1 VANAT
6 GLFFGTLLAV
16 ADLISH
22 RGRLL
27 NKYLFAEMAMNNR
40 TVGMVR
46 RGGLIACC
54 LAASF
59 AATGA
64 PLKSLTVC
72 ADPGNMPL
80 SNMKGEGFE
89 NKIAQVIGSALGTGV
104 QYYWRPSIE
113 RGLMRTTLSEGNCD
127 LWMDM
132 ASDTEGAAV
141 LSPLYRST
149 FVLAY
154 RSDKGIDIK
163 SLDDPALKKL
173 RVGVFQVSAMRQ
185 ALAEHHI
192 VDNTVIHYLSHNG
205 DIEANNQPSYQ
216 VQQVIDGGLD
226 VAAAWGPMAGYY
238 KTVLHA
244 PLAIVPANLME
255 DQVPMEF
262 DMTLAVPRGRP
273 DIKAAVEGALAQHR
287 NEIHQILADFGVP
300 LIKCDE
306 CTVSGDLPS
315 HGPYTAP
322 KPEVRSAAESA
333 KINAARMADLKKWLA
348 QGANPDDELNN
359 AIVAND
365 VGRVGYLLTHGA
377 HANSQDGDGYTPL
390 ISAIRSGYVAVATY
404 LVDHQADP
412 NLTDRSGWTPLM
424 WATWGDNP
432 ALVSMLL
439 AHHAK
444 LDATDNDGL
453 TPLGIAAQ
461 NGKAK
466 AARVLLDAGADV
478 NAPIAKGGYTPL
490 MLASIS
496 GSSELATLLI
506 ERGAKVNAANA
517 GGLTALM
524 IAAAGNRSTIA
535 GLLLRSGADANARSE
550 DGRTALSIA
559 QANNSESVIKVLEE
573 AAGQSAAK
581 SS

>member
-1 VANAT
+1 
-6 GLFFGTLLAV
+6 
-16 ADLISH
+16 
-22 RGRLL
+22 
-27 NKYLFAEMAMNNR
+27 MNNK
-40 TVGMVR
+40 TVHRAR
-46 RGGLIACC
+46 RAVSLAWC

-59 AATGA
+59 AAVGA

-80 SNMKGEGFE
+80 SNQKGDGFE
-89 NKIAQVIGSALGTGV
+89 NKIAQVIGAALGTGV

-127 LWMDM
+127 LWLDM
-132 ASDTEGAAV
+132 ASDTEGAVV

-163 SLDDPALKKL
+163 SLDDPILKKL
-173 RVGVFQVSAMRQ
+173 RVGVFQVSAMRT
-185 ALAEHHI
+185 ALAEHHVI
-192 VDNTVIHYLSHNG
+192 DNTVIHYLSHNA
-205 DIEANNQPSYQ
+205 DIVADSQPSYQ
-216 VQQVIDGGLD
+216 VQQVIDGSLD

-244 PLAIVPANLME
+244 PLAIRPANLME

-273 DIKAAVEGALAQHR
+273 DIKAAVEAAVAEHGNDIR
-287 NEIHQILADFGVP
+287 QILVDFGVP
-300 LIKCDE
+300 LIRCDE

-315 HGPYTAP
+315 
-322 KPEVRSAAESA
+322 RLAE
-333 KINAARMADLKKWLA
+333 
-348 QGANPDDELNN
+348 GANPDDELNN
-359 AIVAND
+359 AIVADD
-365 VGRVGYLLTHGA
+365 VDRVGYLLAHGA
-377 HANSQDGDGYTPL
+377 HADRQDGDGYTPL
-390 ISAIRSGYVAVATY
+390 ISAVRSGFVGVATY
-404 LVDHQADP
+404 LVEHKADA

-432 ALVSMLL
+432 ALISMLL

-444 LDATDNDGL
+444 LDAIDNDGL

-461 NGKAK
+461 NGKFK

-496 GSSELATLLI
+496 GSSELAATLI
-506 ERGAKVNAANA
+506 EHGAKVNAANP
-517 GGLTALM
+517 GGLTALR
-524 IAAAGNRSTIA
+524 IAAAGNRSAIA
-535 GLLLRSGADANARSE
+535 GLLLRSGADVDARSE

-559 QANNSESVIKVLEE
+559 QANNSDAVIKILEE
-573 AAGQSAAK
+573 AALRSAAK
-581 SS
+581 RG

>member
-1 VANAT
+1 M
-6 GLFFGTLLAV
+6 
-16 ADLISH
+16 
-22 RGRLL
+22 
-27 NKYLFAEMAMNNR
+27 NKKTVCMA
-40 TVGMVR
+40 R
-46 RGGLIACC
+46 RGILLGCC
-54 LAASF
+54 LVVSVAAM
-59 AATGA
+59 GA

-80 SNMKGEGFE
+80 SNQKGDGFE
-89 NKIAQVIGSALGTGV
+89 NKIAQVIGAALGTGV

-127 LWMDM
+127 LWLDM
-132 ASDTEGAAV
+132 VSDTEGAAV

-149 FVLAY
+149 FVLVH
-154 RSDKGIDIK
+154 RNDKGINIK

-185 ALAEHHI
+185 ALAEHHV
-192 VDNTVIHYLSHNG
+192 VDNTVIHYLSHNA

-238 KTVLHA
+238 KAVLHA
-244 PLAIVPANLME
+244 PLTVLPANLME
-255 DQVPMEF
+255 DQVPLEF

-273 DIKAAVEGALAQHR
+273 DIKAAVEAALAQHK
-287 NEIHQILADFGVP
+287 NEIHHILVDFGVP
-300 LIKCDE
+300 LVKCDE

-315 HGPYTAP
+315 HGPYVAP
-322 KPEVRSAAESA
+322 KPEMRTAAESA
-333 KINAARMADLKKWLA
+333 KIHAARMADLKKWLA
-348 QGANPDDELNN
+348 QGADPDDELNN
-359 AIVAND
+359 AIVADD
-365 VGRVGYLLTHGA
+365 VDRVGYLLAHGA

-390 ISAIRSGYVAVATY
+390 ISAIRSGFVGVATY
-404 LVDHQADP
+404 LVEHRADA

-424 WATWGDNP
+424 WAAWGDNAP
-432 ALVSMLL
+432 LVNMLL

-444 LDATDNDGL
+444 LDATDKDGL

-461 NGKAK
+461 NGKVK
-466 AARVLLDAGADV
+466 ATRVLLDAGADA
-478 NAPIAKGGYTPL
+478 NAPIAQGGYTPL

-496 GSSELATLLI
+496 GSSELAAALI
-506 ERGAKVNAANA
+506 ERGAKVNAANP

-535 GLLLRSGADANARSE
+535 GLLLRSGADVNARSE

-559 QANNSESVIKVLEE
+559 QANSSDAVIKVLEE
-573 AAGQSAAK
+573 ATGHSAAK
-581 SS
+581 TG

>member
-1 VANAT
+1 MVRR
-6 GLFFGTLLAV
+6 GTLLA
-16 ADLISH
+16 
-22 RGRLL
+22 
-27 NKYLFAEMAMNNR
+27 
-40 TVGMVR
+40 
-46 RGGLIACC
+46 C
-54 LAASF
+54 LVASF
-59 AATGA
+59 AATAA

-80 SNMKGEGFE
+80 SNQKGDGFE
-89 NKIAQVIGSALGTGV
+89 NKIAQVIGTALGTGV

-127 LWMDM
+127 LWLDM

-149 FVLAY
+149 FVLVY
-154 RSDKGIDIK
+154 RNDKGINIK

-173 RVGVFQVSAMRQ
+173 RIGVFQVSAMRT

-192 VDNTVIHYLSHNG
+192 VDNTVIHYLSHNA
-205 DIEANNQPSYQ
+205 DIDANNQPSYQ
-216 VQQVIDGGLD
+216 VQQVIDGSLD

-244 PLAIVPANLME
+244 PLTILPANLLD
-255 DQVPMEF
+255 DQVPLEF

-273 DIKAAVEGALAQHR
+273 DIKAAVEAALAQHK
-287 NEIHQILADFGVP
+287 NEIRQILVDFGVP
-300 LIKCDE
+300 LVKCDE

-315 HGPYTAP
+315 HGPYVAP
-322 KPEVRSAAESA
+322 KPELRTAAESA
-333 KINAARMADLKKWLA
+333 KIHAARMADLKKWLA

-359 AIVAND
+359 AIVADD
-365 VGRVGYLLTHGA
+365 VDRVGYLLAHGA
-377 HANSQDGDGYTPL
+377 HANLQDGDGYTPL
-390 ISAIRSGYVAVATY
+390 ISAIRLRLVGVATY
-404 LVDHQADP
+404 LVEHQADA
-412 NLTDRSGWTPLM
+412 NLADRSGWTPLM
-424 WATWGDNP
+424 WAAWGDNP

-461 NGKAK
+461 NGKVK
-466 AARVLLDAGADV
+466 ATRVLLDAGADV

-496 GSSELATLLI
+496 GSSELAAAMI
-506 ERGAKVNAANA
+506 ERGAKVNAANP

-535 GLLLRSGADANARSE
+535 GLLLRSGADVNARTE

-559 QANNSESVIKVLEE
+559 QANNSDAVVKVLEE
-573 AAGQSAAK
+573 AAGNSAAK
-581 SS
+581 SG

>member
-1 VANAT
+1 MYNE
-6 GLFFGTLLAV
+6 TL
-16 ADLISH
+16 
-22 RGRLL
+22 R
-27 NKYLFAEMAMNNR
+27 MA
-40 TVGMVR
+40 R
-46 RGGLIACC
+46 RGGLLVLC

-59 AATGA
+59 AAMGD

-80 SNMKGEGFE
+80 SNQKGEGFE
-89 NKIAQVIGSALGTGV
+89 NKIAQVIGAALGTGV

-127 LWMDM
+127 LWLDM

-149 FVLAY
+149 FVLVY
-154 RSDKGIDIK
+154 RNDKGTDIK

-192 VDNTVIHYLSHNG
+192 VDNTVIHYLSHNA
-205 DIEANNQPSYQ
+205 DIVAGNQPSYQ
-216 VQQVIDGGLD
+216 VQQVIDGSLD

-238 KTVLHA
+238 KTMLHA
-244 PLAIVPANLME
+244 PLTVLPANLME

-273 DIKAAVEGALAQHR
+273 DIKAAVEAALAQHKGD
-287 NEIHQILADFGVP
+287 IQQILTDFGVP
-300 LIKCDE
+300 LIKCDA

-315 HGPYTAP
+315 HGPYKEPTP
-322 KPEVRSAAESA
+322 PVRSASETA
-333 KINAARMADLKKWLA
+333 KIHAARMADLKKWLA
-348 QGANPDDELNN
+348 QGANPDEELNN
-359 AIVAND
+359 AIVADD
-365 VGRVGYLLTHGA
+365 VDRVGYLLTHGA
-377 HANSQDGDGYTPL
+377 HANLQDGDGYTPL
-390 ISAIRSGYVAVATY
+390 ISAIRGGFVGVATY
-404 LVDHQADP
+404 LADHQADA

-432 ALVSMLL
+432 ALVNMLL
-439 AHHAK
+439 AHRAK

-461 NGKAK
+461 NGKVK
-466 AARVLLDAGADV
+466 ATRVLLDAGADV
-478 NAPIAKGGYTPL
+478 NASIAKGGYTPL

-496 GSSELATLLI
+496 GSSELAASLI
-506 ERGAKVNAANA
+506 EHGAKVNAANP

-535 GLLLRSGADANARSE
+535 GLLLRAGADVNAHSE

-559 QANNSESVIKVLEE
+559 QANSSEAVIKLLEE
-573 AAGQSAAK
+573 AAGRSAAK
-581 SS
+581 SG